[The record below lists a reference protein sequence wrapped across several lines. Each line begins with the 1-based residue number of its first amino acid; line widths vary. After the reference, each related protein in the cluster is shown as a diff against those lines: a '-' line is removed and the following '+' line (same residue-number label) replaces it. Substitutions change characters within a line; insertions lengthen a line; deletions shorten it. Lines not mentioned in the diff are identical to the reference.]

1 MKPFILLIIVLTTFF
16 LSPMEAQ
23 DKNQYRYI
31 EVTGTAELEVIPNEI
46 YLSVQLNEADW
57 KNRRSLEQLEQDM
70 VNAIRKLGI
79 PTENLSISDANSKL
93 EKEFWSGKQIYGRKD
108 YVLKLTEADK
118 IGQVMR
124 ELEQKKIANVNLL
137 KVDHSDMDKFKKEV
151 KILAMKNAKEKADY
165 LLEAIGEKTAKP
177 IYIQE
182 RNYSPPTYRSNMY
195 MAKSVDAAEY
205 KKDYTIEFQEMKLT
219 YEIVAR
225 FEIEE

>member
-1 MKPFILLIIVLTTFF
+1 MRRFILFILTMTTLF
-16 LSPMEAQ
+16 STMEAQ
-23 DKNQYRYI
+23 NKDQYRYI

-46 YLSVQLNEADW
+46 YLSIQLNEADW
-57 KNRRSLEQLEQDM
+57 KNRRSLEQLEQD
-70 VNAIRKLGI
+70 VINAIRKLGI
-79 PTENLSISDANSKL
+79 PTENLSISGANSKL
-93 EKEFWSGKQIYGRKD
+93 EKEFWRGKQIYGRKD

-205 KKDYTIEFQEMKLT
+205 KKGYAIKFQEMKLI
-219 YEIVAR
+219 YEIFAR